1 MKQIFLHLSNILS
14 QLENQSGEKLIR
26 WIDFDLAQLDQE
38 KPPLSYPAALIQFGD
53 ANWIQFGSNEQMADQ
68 SITITFAFKVFERTH
83 SKAIE
88 SYRDEA
94 LEHLDIIAAAHSAIL
109 EEQIP
114 SNANFGT
121 FTRTAQR
128 NLTRADYRIYQTD
141 YTVQVIDDTNSTR
154 RKYTKP
160 TPKPDLSINQNIVP
174 PSINQ
179 NQNGTLFIDF
189 NQSMNYNATLNLNGI
204 IILNGTLYEV

>member
-83 SKAIE
+83 SKALE

-94 LEHLDIIAAAHSAIL
+94 LEHLDIIAAAHSAIVNT
-109 EEQIP
+109 QIP
-114 SNANFGT
+114 EEATFGK

-128 NLTRADYRIYQTD
+128 NLTRADYRVYQTD
-141 YTVQVIDDTNSTR
+141 YTIQVIDDTDSTKH
-154 RKYTKP
+154 KYTKP
-160 TPKPDLSINQNIVP
+160 TPKPDL
-174 PSINQ
+174 
-179 NQNGTLFIDF
+179 L
-189 NQSMNYNATLNLNGI
+189 LNTDLI
-204 IILNGTLYEV
+204 IKN